1 MKRKTIFKITS
12 FIVFLFFLTLS
23 AIWFL
28 CSQKESFEFK
38 NQNISLRLKWINQ
51 AQFSGFF
58 IADRKGFYEE
68 KGLNVKIEA
77 GGPNISPIQMVV
89 SGANDF
95 GIVGADQIILAREKG
110 IPIVAIGVIYKE
122 TPESL
127 ISLKEKNIILPK
139 DLIGKKIAVIYG
151 NDEVLYNS
159 FLSKQKIDRSILK
172 EVPQI
177 PDVSQLLTNQVDV
190 KMAYEMND
198 PVLLQIKGKE
208 TNIIRFRDYGVDFYA
223 DTLFTTENMIKNHP
237 DIVKKFVKASFK
249 GWDYSINNPNETI
262 DEVMD
267 VNPNLN
273 KEAQLGYLLSS
284 IPIITKNEKLG
295 FSDKNI
301 WENMQKEL
309 ISQKMMI
316 NPIDIDKT
324 FTNDFLE

>member
-1 MKRKTIFKITS
+1 MKRKTIFKITVFVVLLFS
-12 FIVFLFFLTLS
+12 FTLS
-23 AIWFL
+23 LIWFL
-28 CSQKESFEFK
+28 YSKKESFESN

-58 IADRKGFYEE
+58 IADSKGFYEE

-122 TPESL
+122 TPEAL
-127 ISLKEKNIILPK
+127 ISLKEKNIIVPK

-159 FLSKQKIDRSILK
+159 FLSKQEIDRSILE

-223 DTLFTTENMIKNHP
+223 DTLFTTEDMIKNHP

-249 GWDYSINNPNETI
+249 GWDYSINNPNEAI
-262 DEVMD
+262 DEVMN

-284 IPIITKNEKLG
+284 IPIITKSEKLG
-295 FSDKNI
+295 FSDKDI

-316 NPIDIDKT
+316 NPIDIDKA